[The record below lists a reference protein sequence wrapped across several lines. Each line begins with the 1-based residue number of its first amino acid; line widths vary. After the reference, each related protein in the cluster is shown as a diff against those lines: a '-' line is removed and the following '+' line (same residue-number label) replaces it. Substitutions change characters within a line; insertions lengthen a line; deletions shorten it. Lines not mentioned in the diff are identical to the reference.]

1 MLPWS
6 LGKKPHDN
14 EEIIIT
20 PVFNKFEFTREKFP
34 IAKVDFYI
42 TTFSDFLA
50 PISLESCYVF

>member
-42 TTFSDFLA
+42 TTCSNFS
-50 PISLESCYVF
+50 SY